1 MDYISSEDKAR
12 LEEQLKACIDMRFKI
27 VERIGRASETSKK
40 MLSTTAREDQGMNE
54 AKIRDLQAR
63 LENALVM
70 TDSDMPEDM
79 VFLGARVKLRDTE
92 TEAESIYKL
101 VGEASGDFDSDE
113 IEVTTGS
120 PMGESLMRARVGEII
135 RVDLRR
141 GPKRFEIVEI
151 L

>member
-1 MDYISSEDKAR
+1 
-12 LEEQLKACIDMRFKI
+12 
-27 VERIGRASETSKK
+27 
-40 MLSTTAREDQGMNE
+40 MNE
-54 AKIRDLQAR
+54 AKIRDLEDR

-70 TDSDMPEDM
+70 SNSDMPEDM
-79 VFLGARVKLRDTE
+79 VFLGARVKLRDTD